1 MEGQKVNYSRMFYT
15 VNGNHYFRH
24 KTPTL
29 YHWKVETAYS
39 TTTQVP
45 NKGVVKKLFN
55 ENKPIFFGILGVV
68 FIILLIIL
76 IQCHRKYCK
85 KDNKTE
91 QKKASNYTLSFSKE
105 ELHLPHWKKSPVQP
119 KRRKQRK
126 PMEIRELGQIYF
138 TLKYDCLRSRLN
150 VNILRGEDFPLLS
163 SRFCI
168 SWRNVGWFTLD
179 KRQRKT

>member
-1 MEGQKVNYSRMFYT
+1 MHALFVHTDNIHNPKIVLKKPCNQFFCSKFSAFPGGNDNSVFCFLFY
-15 VNGNHYFRH
+15 
-24 KTPTL
+24 
-29 YHWKVETAYS
+29 E
-39 TTTQVP
+39 
-45 NKGVVKKLFN
+45 GVVKKLFN

-105 ELHLPHWKKSPVQP
+105 ELHLPQWKKSPVQP

-126 PMEIRELGQIYF
+126 PMEI
-138 TLKYDCLRSRLN
+138 
-150 VNILRGEDFPLLS
+150 V
-163 SRFCI
+163 
-168 SWRNVGWFTLD
+168 RNH
-179 KRQRKT
+179 K